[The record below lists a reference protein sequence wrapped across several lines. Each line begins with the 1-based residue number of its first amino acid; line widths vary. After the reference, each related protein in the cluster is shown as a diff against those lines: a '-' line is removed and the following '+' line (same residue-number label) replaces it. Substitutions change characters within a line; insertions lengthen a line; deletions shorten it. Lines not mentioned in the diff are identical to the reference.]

1 MSYEIEYS
9 KHAYYVT
16 DQWNDRNYLAFVKL
30 CCNNVSP
37 RIPRPNYFR
46 HGRGWEV
53 IGEACRVGASVES
66 GCWKPKNQWIKPEE
80 YIGQW
85 RTTLQRA
92 RPLSEFTAKYPC
104 ARFRIAVIKKKLEPY
119 LETKP
124 EKDNDIN
131 YYETCNPIA
140 FEKYFKLLKENK
152 KSNDRI
158 MQDIGKAVKILYNLD
173 ICLSNEYTG
182 NPLHQRDKAI
192 EGVRK
197 PIRDALSSLESSN
210 WIKHMEGLK

>member
-85 RTTLQRA
+85 RTT
-92 RPLSEFTAKYPC
+92 T
-104 ARFRIAVIKKKLEPY
+104 PY
-119 LETKP
+119 LH
-124 EKDNDIN
+124 
-131 YYETCNPIA
+131 A
-140 FEKYFKLLKENK
+140 
-152 KSNDRI
+152 
-158 MQDIGKAVKILYNLD
+158 
-173 ICLSNEYTG
+173 
-182 NPLHQRDKAI
+182 
-192 EGVRK
+192 
-197 PIRDALSSLESSN
+197 
-210 WIKHMEGLK
+210 